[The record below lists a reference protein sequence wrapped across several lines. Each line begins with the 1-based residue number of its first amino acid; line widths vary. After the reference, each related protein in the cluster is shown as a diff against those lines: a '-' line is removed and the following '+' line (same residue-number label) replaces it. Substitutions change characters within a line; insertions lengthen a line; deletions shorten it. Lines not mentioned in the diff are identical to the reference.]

1 MKRVIKSIDASQLHV
16 LKDLLETN
24 GIPALINGENTARI
38 ITPFLMTEPSLW
50 VYLDEQRDE
59 ALRLIEDPDYEVV
72 NKVDMIE
79 FYKVAD
85 TVTDKPES
93 LNTALVYLAATM
105 AVVLLGLFVLIK
117 VLEWV
122 IV

>member
-93 LNTALVYLAATM
+93 LNTALVYLGATM
-105 AVVLLGLFVLIK
+105 AVVLLVLFVLVK

>member
-105 AVVLLGLFVLIK
+105 AVVLLGLLALVK
-117 VLEWV
+117 VLEWLLV
-122 IV
+122 

>member
-24 GIPALINGENTARI
+24 GIPALINGENTARM

-59 ALRLIEDPDYEVV
+59 ALKLIEDPDYEVL
-72 NKVDMIE
+72 NKVDMVE

-105 AVVLLGLFVLIK
+105 AVVLLGLFVLVQ

-122 IV
+122 VV

>member
-105 AVVLLGLFVLIK
+105 AVVLLGLFVLVK
-117 VLEWV
+117 VLEWLLV
-122 IV
+122 

>member
-50 VYLDEQRDE
+50 VYLDEQRGE

-93 LNTALVYLAATM
+93 LNTALVYLGATM
-105 AVVLLGLFVLIK
+105 AVVLLGLFVLVK

>member
-93 LNTALVYLAATM
+93 LNTALVYLGATM
-105 AVVLLGLFVLIK
+105 AVVLLGLFVLVK
-117 VLEWV
+117 VLEWL

>member
-93 LNTALVYLAATM
+93 LNTALVYLA
-105 AVVLLGLFVLIK
+105 G
-117 VLEWV
+117 
-122 IV
+122 

>member
-1 MKRVIKSIDASQLHV
+1 MKLITKSIDASQLHV
-16 LKDLLETN
+16 LKELLEAN
-24 GIPALINGENTARI
+24 GIPALINGENTARM

-85 TVTDKPES
+85 SITDKPES
-93 LNTALVYLAATM
+93 LNTALVYLGATM
-105 AVVLLGLFVLIK
+105 AVVLLGLFVVVQ
-117 VLEWV
+117 VLEWLV
-122 IV
+122 V

>member
-79 FYKVAD
+79 FYKIAD

-105 AVVLLGLFVLIK
+105 AVVLLGLFVLVK

>member
-93 LNTALVYLAATM
+93 LNTALVYLGATM
-105 AVVLLGLFVLIK
+105 AMVLLGLFVLVK

>member
-1 MKRVIKSIDASQLHV
+1 MKRIIKSIDASQLHV

-79 FYKVAD
+79 FYKIAD

-93 LNTALVYLAATM
+93 LNTALVYLGATM
-105 AVVLLGLFVLIK
+105 AVVLLGLFVLVK
-117 VLEWV
+117 LLEWV

>member
-105 AVVLLGLFVLIK
+105 AVVLLGLFVLVK

-122 IV
+122 IL

>member
-16 LKDLLETN
+16 LKDLLEMN
-24 GIPALINGENTARI
+24 GIPALINGENTARM

-85 TVTDKPES
+85 TITDKPES
-93 LNTALVYLAATM
+93 LNTALVYLGATM
-105 AVVLLGLFVLIK
+105 AVVLLGLFVLVQ

-122 IV
+122 VV

>member
-93 LNTALVYLAATM
+93 LSTALVYLAATM
-105 AVVLLGLFVLIK
+105 AVVLLGLFVLVK

>member
-72 NKVDMIE
+72 NKVDMTE

-105 AVVLLGLFVLIK
+105 AVVLLGLFVLVK
-117 VLEWV
+117 MLEWV

>member
-1 MKRVIKSIDASQLHV
+1 MKRVIRSIDASQLHV

-59 ALRLIEDPDYEVV
+59 ALRLIEDSDYEVV
-72 NKVDMIE
+72 NKVDMTE

-93 LNTALVYLAATM
+93 LNTALVYLGATM
-105 AVVLLGLFVLIK
+105 AVVLLGLFVVVK

-122 IV
+122 IA

>member
-1 MKRVIKSIDASQLHV
+1 MKLITKSIDASQLHV
-16 LKDLLETN
+16 LKELLEAN
-24 GIPALINGENTARI
+24 GIPALINGENTARM

-72 NKVDMIE
+72 NKADMVE
-79 FYKVAD
+79 FYKIAD
-85 TVTDKPES
+85 TITDKPES
-93 LNTALVYLAATM
+93 LNTALVYLGATM
-105 AVVLLGLFVLIK
+105 AVVLLGLFVLVQ

-122 IV
+122 VV

>member
-1 MKRVIKSIDASQLHV
+1 MKRVIKSIDASKLHV

-105 AVVLLGLFVLIK
+105 AVVLLGLFVLVK
-117 VLEWV
+117 VLEWLLV
-122 IV
+122 

>member
-93 LNTALVYLAATM
+93 LNTALVYLGATM
-105 AVVLLGLFVLIK
+105 AVVLLGLFVLVK
-117 VLEWV
+117 MLEWL

>member
-1 MKRVIKSIDASQLHV
+1 MKRIIKSIDASQLHV

-105 AVVLLGLFVLIK
+105 AVVLLGLLALVK
-117 VLEWV
+117 VLEWLLV
-122 IV
+122 

>member
-1 MKRVIKSIDASQLHV
+1 MKRVIKSVDASQLHV

-24 GIPALINGENTARI
+24 GIPALINGENTARM

-59 ALRLIEDPDYEVV
+59 ALRLIEDPVYEVL
-72 NKVDMIE
+72 NKVDMVE

-85 TVTDKPES
+85 SVTDKPES

-105 AVVLLGLFVLIK
+105 AVVLLGLFVLVQ

-122 IV
+122 VV

>member
-93 LNTALVYLAATM
+93 LNTGLVYLAATM
-105 AVVLLGLFVLIK
+105 AVVLLGLFVLVK

>member
-105 AVVLLGLFVLIK
+105 AVVLLGLFVLVK

>member
-1 MKRVIKSIDASQLHV
+1 MNRVIMSIDASQLHV

-105 AVVLLGLFVLIK
+105 AVVLLGLFVLVK
-117 VLEWV
+117 VLEWLLV
-122 IV
+122 

>member
-16 LKDLLETN
+16 LKDLLEMN
-24 GIPALINGENTARI
+24 GIPALINGENTARM

-85 TVTDKPES
+85 TITDKPES
-93 LNTALVYLAATM
+93 LNTALVYLGATM
-105 AVVLLGLFVLIK
+105 AVVLLGLFVVVK

>member
-1 MKRVIKSIDASQLHV
+1 
-16 LKDLLETN
+16 LETN
-24 GIPALINGENTARI
+24 GIPALINGENTARM

-85 TVTDKPES
+85 TITDKPES
-93 LNTALVYLAATM
+93 LNTALVYLGATM
-105 AVVLLGLFVLIK
+105 AVVLLGLFVLVQ

-122 IV
+122 VV

>member
-1 MKRVIKSIDASQLHV
+1 MKRVIKSIDASKLHV

-105 AVVLLGLFVLIK
+105 AVVLLGLFVLVK

>member
-93 LNTALVYLAATM
+93 LNTALVYLGATM
-105 AVVLLGLFVLIK
+105 AVVLLGLFVLVK

>member
-1 MKRVIKSIDASQLHV
+1 MKRIIKSIDASQLHV

-105 AVVLLGLFVLIK
+105 AVVLLGLFVLVK